1 MEKYLSF
8 VTIDVWTLIF
18 TWANLLILFL
28 LMKKF
33 LFNPIK
39 NILKQREDE
48 IKSMY
53 DDASSSKEAA
63 DKLKEE
69 YEERIDNAKKEAAD
83 IVKSAV
89 KTAEMRSDDI
99 IEDAKNTAKN
109 LLDKANKE
117 IEQEKKN
124 AVNEIKTD
132 ISTLAVD
139 IAKKVIK
146 KDITKS
152 DHEKMIDEII
162 DNMGGHNE

>member
-1 MEKYLSF
+1 MKH
-8 VTIDVWTLIF
+8 W
-18 TWANLLILFL
+18 LILHATI
-28 LMKKF
+28 
-33 LFNPIK
+33 PT
-39 NILKQREDE
+39 
-48 IKSMY
+48 SGW
-53 DDASSSKEAA
+53 
-63 DKLKEE
+63 
-69 YEERIDNAKKEAAD
+69 NAKKEAAD

-146 KDITKS
+146 KDI
-152 DHEKMIDEII
+152 II
-162 DNMGGHNE
+162 DNMGGQNE

>member
-8 VTIDVWTLIF
+8 VTIDVWTLVF

-39 NILKQREDE
+39 NVLKQREDE
-48 IKSMY
+48 IKSLY
-53 DDASSSKEAA
+53 DSASSSNEDAK
-63 DKLKEE
+63 KLKEE
-69 YEERIDNAKKEAAD
+69 YEQKLDSAKQEASS
-83 IVKSAV
+83 IVKAAV
-89 KTAEMRSDDI
+89 KNAEIRSDAI
-99 IEDAKNTAKN
+99 VEDAKKTAKN
-109 LLDKANKE
+109 ILDKANRE

-146 KDITKS
+146 KDINKA

-162 DNMGGHNE
+162 DNMGDKNE